1 MRINNMKVLMS
12 IKPKFVK
19 QILAGTKLFELR
31 KRNFKLEVK
40 TVIIYESSPTKKIVG
55 EFIIDKIIRDTPQK
69 IYLDYSEKLGIS
81 KKEYFE
87 YFRNINVA
95 YAIKIKKVIKYE
107 KELTLSDF
115 NIKKAPQSYQYI
127 K

>member
-1 MRINNMKVLMS
+1 MKILMS

-115 NIKKAPQSYQYI
+115 NVKKAPQSYQYI

>member
-1 MRINNMKVLMS
+1 MKVLMS

-87 YFRNINVA
+87 YFRNINMA

>member
-1 MRINNMKVLMS
+1 MKVLMS

-115 NIKKAPQSYQYI
+115 NVKKAPQSYQYI

>member
-1 MRINNMKVLMS
+1 MKVLMS

-87 YFRNINVA
+87 YFRNINVV

-115 NIKKAPQSYQYI
+115 NVKKAPQSYQYI